1 MDLQLQNLVGQNKVA
16 AISNE
21 IQKEERDKGNTE
33 FSGGDASEEV
43 LRKIPEKVGCTACI
57 ALVTKDKMYIA
68 NVGDSRCVLTE
79 GNNTHD
85 LSDDHKPDN
94 EEESKRITEAGG
106 FVSND
111 GRVNGELSL
120 SRAIGDTYY
129 KQNKNLTVEKQCI
142 TCIPQI
148 TVR

>member
-1 MDLQLQNLVGQNKVA
+1 M
-16 AISNE
+16 
-21 IQKEERDKGNTE
+21 
-33 FSGGDASEEV
+33 
-43 LRKIPEKVGCTACI
+43 LRRIPEKVGCTACI
-57 ALVTKDKMYIA
+57 ALVTKTDIYIA

-79 GNNTHD
+79 GQNTYD
-85 LSDDHKPDN
+85 LSDDHKPEN

-129 KQNKNLTVEKQCI
+129 KQNKNLTVEK
-142 TCIPQI
+142 
-148 TVR
+148 

>member
-1 MDLQLQNLVGQNKVA
+1 M
-16 AISNE
+16 
-21 IQKEERDKGNTE
+21 
-33 FSGGDASEEV
+33 
-43 LRKIPEKVGCTACI
+43 GCTACI
-57 ALVTKDKMYIA
+57 ALVTKTELYIA

-79 GNNTHD
+79 GLNTYD
-85 LSDDHKPDN
+85 LSDDHKPEN

-129 KQNKNLTVEKQCI
+129 KQNKKLTVEQ
-142 TCIPQI
+142 
-148 TVR
+148 